1 MAKSTLKRPREE
13 ETFSDDED
21 TVDIASNIALDGDE
35 SSSSDEESDSGEEK
49 EIQDIIESSDD
60 EEKKNLTS
68 SKKKNNQGG
77 KQAQSTLAFPTLEL
91 SDNED
96 DTRTEGAQD
105 AADEVTEYFST
116 TSNANAKHKKGSFA
130 SFGLSKLVLSNIGKK
145 GFRQPTPIQR
155 KTIPLILQKRDIVG
169 MARTGSGKTAAFVL
183 PMIERLKCH
192 SAKIG
197 ARAVILSPSR
207 ELAMQ
212 THKVFREFSKGSDLR
227 SILITGGESL
237 EDQFSA
243 MMSNPD
249 VLITT
254 PGRFLHLKV
263 EMNLDLK
270 SMEYVVFDEAD
281 RLFEMGFEEQL
292 NELLAAFP
300 SNRQTLLFSATLPA
314 SLVDFAKAGLTNPVL
329 VRLDAETKV
338 SENLEMLYLTSK
350 NEEREANLLFLLQEV
365 MDIPVATEEQL
376 LEFRKKTKQDEDSD
390 DSDDGE
396 NNKTK
401 RNKKKHKSGP
411 RKRLPAANELPSEKA
426 TIVFAPTK
434 HHVEYLT
441 QLLKNCGYLVSYLY
455 GTLDQHA
462 RRQQLFNFRSG
473 LTTIL
478 VVTDVAAR
486 GVDIPMLAN
495 VVNYSLPAS
504 SKIFVHRVGRTAR
517 AGNKGSAY
525 SIVSD
530 NELPYL
536 LDLELFLG
544 RKILLTPM
552 FEATTQMLKSKW
564 VSEGNSELTF
574 KPPKVSY
581 TSRMVLGSCPR
592 LELETCGDLFKTLLQ
607 SSFDLQQ
614 LKAIAAKAEKLYFR
628 TRPPASQESMKRS
641 KEVASSGWDEQNLKF
656 GKNIEKDKLDFLAK
670 LQNRNHKETV
680 FEFARNHDDE
690 MAMLMKKR
698 RRQIAPI
705 QRRARERKE
714 LLEKERMAGLRH
726 TVEDEILK
734 GDSNEV
740 GYSVPEEVLN
750 REFEDADEVL
760 DGQKPN
766 KKSKTYK
773 DPAFFLSHYAPAHE
787 IQDKQ
792 LQLTTGFTN
801 EAANATFDL
810 QNDDKVQ
817 NHKQVA
823 TVKWDKKRKKYVN
836 SQGVDNKKYIMG
848 ESGHKIPASFRSG
861 KFDEWSKAR
870 KLGPIKVGARES
882 SSTSKLLS
890 DPTRSGSQR
899 TVGGKFKHKQVKAPR
914 LPDKHRDD
922 YHSQKKKVEKAIGSG
937 IPVKG
942 FNKPG
947 STSELKTP
955 QQIYKERVA
964 KENRKAKN
972 ARPSKKRKY

>member
-1 MAKSTLKRPREE
+1 MVKLSAKRPHKEVE
-13 ETFSDDED
+13 FSDDED
-21 TVDIASNIALDGDE
+21 AVDIAGNIALNGDE
-35 SSSSDEESDSGEEK
+35 SSSSEDESDGERHYSV
-49 EIQDIIESSDD
+49 QDIVEFSDD
-60 EEKKNLTS
+60 EEKPAVKAPQQKN
-68 SKKKNNQGG
+68 KKV
-77 KQAQSTLAFPTLEL
+77 KQTPQALAFPALEL
-91 SDNED
+91 SDDED
-96 DTRTEGAQD
+96 GTKTEGAQD
-105 AADEVTEYFST
+105 AADDVTEYFST
-116 TSNANAKHKKGSFA
+116 TSNANIKHKKGSFA

-212 THKVFREFSKGSDLR
+212 THKVFREFSRGSDIR
-227 SILITGGESL
+227 SVLLTGGESL
-237 EDQFSA
+237 EEQFGA

-249 VLITT
+249 VVIAT

-314 SLVDFAKAGLTNPVL
+314 SLVSFAKAGLTNPVL

-338 SENLEMLYLTSK
+338 SENLEMLYLSSK
-350 NEEREANLLFLLQEV
+350 NEEREANLLYLLQEV
-365 MDIPVATEEQL
+365 MEIPVATEEQL
-376 LEFRKKTKQDEDSD
+376 QEYRNSIKHDDDSEDSD
-390 DSDDGE
+390 AE
-396 NNKTK
+396 NTKTK
-401 RNKKKHKSGP
+401 RDKMKHKSGP

-426 TIVFAPTK
+426 TIVFAPTR
-434 HHVEYLT
+434 HHVEYLS
-441 QLLKNCGYLVSYLY
+441 QLLKDCGYLVSYLY

-462 RRQQLFNFRSG
+462 RRQQLFNFRAG

-517 AGNKGSAY
+517 AGNRGSAY

-544 RKILLTPM
+544 KKILLTPM
-552 FEATTQMLKSKW
+552 FEATTEMLKAKW
-564 VSEGNSELTF
+564 ISDGNSELTF
-574 KPPKVSY
+574 KPPKPSY
-581 TSRMVLGSCPR
+581 VNRMVLGSCPR
-592 LELETCGDLFKTLLQ
+592 LELETCGDLFKSLLQ

-614 LKAIAAKAEKLYFR
+614 LKAVAAKAEKLYFR

-641 KEVASSGWDEQNLKF
+641 KEVASFGWDAQNLRF
-656 GKNIEKDKLDFLAK
+656 GKNIEKEKLDFLAK

-690 MAMLMKKR
+690 MALLMQKR

-714 LLEKERMAGLRH
+714 LLKKERMAGLRH

-734 GDSNEV
+734 GDDNEV
-740 GYSVPEEVLN
+740 GYSVPDEVLS
-750 REFEDADEVL
+750 REFEDGDDVL
-760 DGQKPN
+760 ESQMPE
-766 KKSKTYK
+766 KKRKSYK
-773 DPAFFLSHYAPAHE
+773 DPAFFLSHYAPANE

-792 LQLTTGFTN
+792 LEVTTGFTN

-836 SQGVDNKKYIMG
+836 SQGVDNKRYIMG

-870 KLGPIKVGARES
+870 KLGPIKVGAREAT
-882 SSTSKLLS
+882 STSKLLS
-890 DPTRSGSQR
+890 DPTGSGSQR
-899 TVGGKFKHKQVKAPR
+899 TIGGRFKHNKVKAPK

-922 YHSQKKKVEKAIGSG
+922 YQSQKKKVEKAIGSG

-972 ARPSKKRKY
+972 ARPSKKRKH

>member
-1 MAKSTLKRPREE
+1 MVKAAKRPREE
-13 ETFSDDED
+13 YASSDEEEI
-21 TVDIASNIALDGDE
+21 DIAGNIALDGDE
-35 SSSSDEESDSGEEK
+35 SSSSEDENGNEPEQEVQDVIEFSDNEESIEQKPKEK
-49 EIQDIIESSDD
+49 
-60 EEKKNLTS
+60 
-68 SKKKNNQGG
+68 KKKNK
-77 KQAQSTLAFPTLEL
+77 KQTVSFPALEL
-91 SDNED
+91 SED
-96 DTRTEGAQD
+96 EADPTRDAQD
-105 AADEVTEYFST
+105 AADDVTEYFST
-116 TSNANAKHKKGSFA
+116 NSSANAKHKKGSFA

-183 PMIERLKCH
+183 PMIERLKSH

-212 THKVFREFSKGSDLR
+212 THKVFREFSRGSDLR
-227 SILITGGESL
+227 SVLLTGGESL
-237 EDQFSA
+237 EEQFGL

-249 VLITT
+249 IVIAT

-300 SNRQTLLFSATLPA
+300 TYRQTLLFSATLPA
-314 SLVDFAKAGLTNPVL
+314 SLVDFAKAGLSNPVL
-329 VRLDAETKV
+329 VRLDTESKV
-338 SENLEMLYLTSK
+338 SENLEMLYLSSK
-350 NEEREANLLFLLQEV
+350 NEEREANLLYLLQEV
-365 MDIPVATEEQL
+365 MKIPVATEEQL
-376 LEFRKKTKQDEDSD
+376 LEFRKSTKNDEDSD
-390 DSDDGE
+390 SEDE
-396 NNKTK
+396 NDKSK
-401 RNKKKHKSGP
+401 RYKKKSKSGP
-411 RKRLPAANELPSEKA
+411 RKRLPAANELPSEHS
-426 TIVFAPTK
+426 TIVFAPTR
-434 HHVEYLT
+434 HHVEYIS
-441 QLLKNCGYLVSYLY
+441 QLLKDCGYLVSYLY

-462 RRQQLFNFRSG
+462 RRQQLFNFRAG

-544 RKILLTPM
+544 KKILLTPM
-552 FEATTQMLKSKW
+552 FEATTEMLKSKW
-564 VSEGNSELTF
+564 IAEGNSELTF

-581 TSRMVLGSCPR
+581 TNRMVLGACPR
-592 LELETCGDLFKTLLQ
+592 LESETCGDLYKGLLQ

-614 LKAIAAKAEKLYFR
+614 LKAVAVKAERLYFR

-641 KEVASSGWDEQNLKF
+641 KEVASSGWDEQNLRF
-656 GKNIEKDKLDFLAK
+656 GKNIEKEKLDFLAK
-670 LQNRNHKETV
+670 LQTRYHKETV

-690 MAMLMKKR
+690 MSMLMKRR

-705 QRRARERKE
+705 QRRARERKD

-734 GDSNEV
+734 GDENEV

-750 REFEDADEVL
+750 REFEDADEL
-760 DGQKPN
+760 LEGQALR
-766 KKSKTYK
+766 KKQKSFR
-773 DPAFFLSHYAPAHE
+773 DPSFFISHYAPANE

-792 LQLTTGFTN
+792 LQLTSGFTN

-810 QNDDKVQ
+810 QGDDKVQ
-817 NHKQVA
+817 NHKQGT

-836 SQGVDNKKYIMG
+836 SQGIDNKKYIMG
-848 ESGHKIPASFRSG
+848 ESGHKIPATFRSG

-882 SSTSKLLS
+882 ASTSKMLS
-890 DPTRSGSQR
+890 NPTGPNSQR
-899 TVGGKFKHKQVKAPR
+899 SIGGRFKHNKVKAPK
-914 LPDKHRDD
+914 LPDKLRDD
-922 YHSQKKKVEKAIGSG
+922 YETQKKKVEKAIGSG
-937 IPVKG
+937 ISVKG

-964 KENRKAKN
+964 KENKKAKN
-972 ARPSKKRKY
+972 ARPTKRRKH

>member
-1 MAKSTLKRPREE
+1 MVKAVAKRSRKQSAL
-13 ETFSDDED
+13 SDDED
-21 TVDIASNIALDGDE
+21 VDIAGNIALDSSDS
-35 SSSSDEESDSGEEK
+35 SSSSDNDDDGSEDEAGDV
-49 EIQDIIESSDD
+49 QDIIEFSDED
-60 EEKKNLTS
+60 EEEARAKTAPQK
-68 SKKKNNQGG
+68 KKKNAHEGG
-77 KQAQSTLAFPTLEL
+77 FPALEL

-96 DTRTEGAQD
+96 HDDGKDGAD
-105 AADEVTEYFST
+105 DVTEYFST
-116 TSNANAKHKKGSFA
+116 NNPEAAKHKKGSFA
-130 SFGLSKLVLSNIGKK
+130 SFGLSKFIVSNIAKK

-183 PMIERLKCH
+183 PMIEKLKGH

-212 THKVFREFSKGSDLR
+212 THKVFREFSRGSDLR
-227 SILITGGESL
+227 SVLLTGGESL
-237 EDQFSA
+237 EEQFGL

-249 VLITT
+249 VVIAT

-270 SMEYVVFDEAD
+270 SVEYLVFDEAD

-292 NELLAAFP
+292 SELLAALP
-300 SNRQTLLFSATLPA
+300 VARQTLLFSATLPS
-314 SLVDFAKAGLTNPVL
+314 SLVNFAKAGLTNPVL

-338 SENLEMLYLTSK
+338 SENLEMLFLSSK
-350 NEEREANLLFLLQEV
+350 NEEREANLLYLLQEA
-365 MDIPVATEEQL
+365 MKIPVATEEQL
-376 LEFRKKTKQDEDSD
+376 LEYKAKVKNSYDSD
-390 DSDDGE
+390 DSDEDA
-396 NNKTK
+396 KAK
-401 RNKKKHKSGP
+401 AKKQRKSAI
-411 RKRLPAANELPSEKA
+411 RKKLPSANELPSEHA
-426 TIVFAPTK
+426 TIVFVPTR
-434 HHVEYLT
+434 HHVEYIS
-441 QLLKNCGYLVSYLY
+441 QLLKDCGYLVSYLY

-462 RRQQLFNFRSG
+462 RRQQLFNFRAG

-486 GVDIPMLAN
+486 GVDIPLLAN

-525 SIVSD
+525 SIVSE

-544 RKILLTPM
+544 KKILLTPM
-552 FEATTQMLKSKW
+552 FEATTELLKSKW
-564 VSEGNSELTF
+564 IAEGNSELTF
-574 KPPKVSY
+574 NPPKVSY
-581 TSRMVLGSCPR
+581 TNRMVLGACPR
-592 LELETCGDLFKTLLQ
+592 LDLETCGDLFKNLTQ

-614 LKAIAAKAEKLYFR
+614 LKGVAAKAEKLYFR
-628 TRPPASQESMKRS
+628 TRPPASSQSMKRS
-641 KEVASSGWDEQNLKF
+641 KEVIASGWDEQNLRF
-656 GKNIEKDKLDFLAK
+656 GKNIEKEKLDFLAK
-670 LQNRNHKETV
+670 LQNRNNKETV
-680 FEFARNHDDE
+680 FEFARNQDDE
-690 MAMLMKKR
+690 MSLLMKKR
-698 RRQIAPI
+698 RIQIAPI
-705 QRRARERKE
+705 QRRAKERKE

-734 GDSNEV
+734 GDENEV
-740 GYSVPEEVLN
+740 GYSVPEEVLH
-750 REFEDADEVL
+750 REFQDADEL
-760 DGQKPN
+760 LGAQS
-766 KKSKTYK
+766 KSKRPK
-773 DPAFFLSHYAPAHE
+773 SFRDPAFFLSHYAPASE

-792 LQLTTGFTN
+792 LEVTNGFTN

-810 QNDDKVQ
+810 HNDDKVQ

-823 TVKWDKKRKKYVN
+823 TTKWDKKRQKYVN
-836 SQGVDNKKYIMG
+836 TQGLDNKKYIMG

-870 KLGPIKVGARES
+870 KLGPLKVGAKES
-882 SSTSKLLS
+882 STTAKMLS
-890 DPTRSGSQR
+890 NPTAEGQRSI
-899 TVGGKFKHKQVKAPR
+899 GGRFKHNKVRAPK

-922 YHSQKKKVEKAIGSG
+922 YHVQKKKVEKAVSSG

-942 FNKPG
+942 YNAPG
-947 STSELKTP
+947 MKSEMRST

-964 KENRKAKN
+964 KEKKRAKN
-972 ARPSKKRKY
+972 ARPAKKRKF